1 VGYRLDVGADIG
13 QRRDY
18 SAYAVVEHDTE
29 HMLVRRINRL
39 PLGTPFGEVVA
50 RLVQVVDDLIALKE
64 PGTPPV
70 WLKIDATAVG
80 APVAEDLR
88 IALGGRDV
96 IQTDVWFTG
105 ANGQDFR
112 PIQTRRLSV
121 PKMTMVANLQ
131 VALEK
136 RKVKLPNTDI
146 ARETARELADFEIRR
161 VGDHEAA
168 DARIGSHD
176 DLVTA
181 LGLAILGEGR
191 GSTSVYETRGVMVV

>member
-1 VGYRLDVGADIG
+1 VGDRLDIGADIG

-18 SAYAVVEHDTE
+18 SAYAVVEHTKDE
-29 HMLVRRINRL
+29 MIVRRINRL

-50 RLVQVVDDLIALKE
+50 RLVRVVDDLIARNGSGF
-64 PGTPPV
+64 PRV

-88 IALGGRDV
+88 IALAGRDV
-96 IQTDVWFTG
+96 MQTDVWFTAG
-105 ANGQDFR
+105 TGQEFR
-112 PIQTRRLSV
+112 PVPMRRLSV

-136 RKVKLPNTDI
+136 RKLKMPNTTI
-146 ARETARELADFEIRR
+146 ARETARELADFEIRQ
-161 VGDHEAA
+161 VGDRETA
-168 DARIGSHD
+168 DARTGSHD

-181 LGLAILGEGR
+181 LGLAILGDGR
-191 GSTSVYETRGVMVV
+191 RSIYESRGLMVV